1 MPKPKLK
8 SVPNRTKDTADPEA
22 DARIRASAEAMQ
34 MMRALDYEVQCG
46 ATEDLIAERVAKIAF
61 ALARLTRAVGYP
73 AEGDH
78 FVEAATDI
86 RADLAKRYPR
96 LKANS
101 RRPSD
106 SRGLADDPV
115 LLKAYCEMAAESAE
129 LDNWKDAEP
138 NNEVEEVAREYDSA
152 LKKALAELVEKYP
165 PENDAGAEDLWN
177 ANGPYLVLM
186 TLRGEGVGIWDGDW
200 TDFYE
205 DTDKAEKFLKGKL
218 GKFADDTGGGKLEDA
233 FRNAADE
240 SCGGDD
246 DDDESDEDDDDDD
259 ED

>member
-1 MPKPKLK
+1 MPKPNLK

-34 MMRALDYEVQCG
+34 MMRALDYEVQNE
-46 ATEDLIAERVAKIAF
+46 ASEDLIAERVAKIAF

-78 FVEAATDI
+78 LVEAATDI

-96 LKANS
+96 LKANA
-101 RRPSD
+101 RRPRSLD
-106 SRGLADDPV
+106 GLADDPV
-115 LLKAYCEMAAESAE
+115 LLADFCRQAAESME
-129 LDNWKDAEP
+129 LDDPKNAEP
-138 NNEVEEVAREYDSA
+138 NDEVFELAREYDEA
-152 LKKALAELVEKYP
+152 CKKALADLVDKYP
-165 PENDAGAEDLWN
+165 PDNDATAEDLWA
-177 ANGPYLVLM
+177 ANGAYLIFQ
-186 TLRGEGVGIWDGDW
+186 TLNGAGVGIWDGDW

-218 GKFADDTGGGKLEDA
+218 GKFADDSGAGSLNEA
-233 FRNAADE
+233 FMNAADE

-246 DDDESDEDDDDDD
+246 DDDESDDDDD
-259 ED
+259 EDDED